1 MNGCYDSFARIPLKS
16 GAPVIL
22 PFILCCFLQL
32 CDKAM
37 QGGLRPSSLMALI
50 NMCGSF
56 AAAAL
61 MPLLGAV
68 VSTFGGLPRF
78 LLLMCLFLL
87 LSVLSLLHSSF

>member
-1 MNGCYDSFARIPLKS
+1 
-16 GAPVIL
+16 
-22 PFILCCFLQL
+22 
-32 CDKAM
+32 M

-68 VSTFGGLPRF
+68 VSMFDFLFFFLRLFSLPLF
-78 LLLMCLFLL
+78 ACLFILIP
-87 LSVLSLLHSSF
+87 